1 MAGAERWKGR
11 EDEMLSRKK
20 PDRQWKG
27 SHRASEIALQTA
39 CHSELDGNI
48 WVIQ

>member
-1 MAGAERWKGR
+1 MAGAGRWRGR
-11 EDEMLSRKK
+11 EDEMSGKK
-20 PDRQWKG
+20 PGRQWKG